1 MKKIKFAGFSALV
14 LALVFSLIMVGGV
27 AAQDMNKI
35 AVIFPGSVQDADF
48 NVTNYEICRL

>member
-1 MKKIKFAGFSALV
+1 MKKIKFTGFSVLV

-27 AAQDMNKI
+27 AVQNMNKI

-48 NVTNYEICRL
+48 NATGYEICRL